1 MSKGKKL
8 IGFDRKIELEWLDA
22 TAEWAAEGL
31 PPDEIRGH
39 LDSFLAE
46 HVAGEGPHSAKGKT
60 KTVLVHIWVRVPD
73 RLIPLRNRG
82 LALLQTL
89 PASARLALHWGMSIA
104 TYPFF
109 HEVAATTGRL
119 LNVQGNA
126 PMAQVMRR
134 TIESWGQR
142 STLSRAVA
150 RVLRSFVEWGAL
162 LETHDRGVFAPAPKA
177 STGGYEGV
185 GVWLAE
191 ACLSATESA
200 MLPFRQLV
208 ANPALFPFSIRFTAR
223 DLRRSPSLEVIRQGL
238 NEDYVRFK
246 ERRLRNGR

>member
-1 MSKGKKL
+1 MSRSKKP

-31 PPDEIRGH
+31 PPDEIRGR

-46 HVAGEGPHSAKGKT
+46 HVAGDGPHSAKGKT
-60 KTVLVHIWVRVPD
+60 KTVLLHIWVLVPD
-73 RLIPLRNRG
+73 ALVPLRDRG
-82 LALLQTL
+82 LALLRGL
-89 PASARLALHWGMSIA
+89 PASARLPLHWGMSVA

-109 HEVAATTGRL
+109 REVAATTGRL

-134 TIESWGQR
+134 MIESWGQR

-150 RVLRSFVEWGAL
+150 RVLRSFVDWGAL
-162 LETHDRGVFAPAPKA
+162 LETHDRGVFVSAPKA
-177 STGGYEGV
+177 STDGYEGV

-191 ACLSATESA
+191 ACLSGAESA
-200 MLPFRQLV
+200 MVQFRQLI
-208 ANPALFPFSIRFTAR
+208 ANPALFPFSVGLTSR

-238 NEDYVRFK
+238 SEDYVRLSGSAF
-246 ERRLRNGR
+246 RADC